1 MAGGK
6 QTPRQRMI
14 GILYLVLLGLIALNV
29 PDSLLDAFKHIAD
42 SLDIS
47 TQNVTSGVQST
58 YSTFEKTT
66 LVQQH
71 DRALPIYNR
80 AKKASAIANTLNDYV
95 KALRE
100 QLVTEGGGIN
110 ESTGDVAQR
119 DNLDISPR
127 IMITDKKGEELRQK
141 INDTRIQLLATM
153 KDDKERA
160 GVNFSLNAEDP
171 PTMGGNIHKSWQ
183 EAYFGDGIPLG
194 ATITTLAKIQT
205 DTKNAENE
213 VVKKILS
220 EAEQAQVNL
229 DKFDAV
235 AVAPTSYVLVGQ
247 PYTAE
252 VFLTAY
258 DSHLSPNI
266 TVGGSPLTVDA
277 GKGKYSGSTSAPGS
291 HTWTATISF
300 KDNDGKPQSY
310 TTPLQTYMV
319 AAPSAVVK
327 PDKMNVLYIGVPNP
341 VSVSAPGVAT
351 RNLHVS
357 MTNGSISGS
366 EGNYTVNVTT
376 MGTATITVTG
386 EIATGKPASF
396 LGSSPFRVKRIPDP
410 KAQFAGKSGGN
421 TSAANIR
428 AQEKVFAKLDNFDFD
443 AKFNVTRFTLM
454 IAKPRQDVIIIPG
467 TGSELTPAM
476 RTAINTVA
484 PGTTVEFKDII
495 AVGPD
500 GTQRGLDPIVLNA
513 N

>member
-47 TQNVTSGVQST
+47 TQNVTSGVQNT
-58 YSTFEKTT
+58 YTTFEKTT

-80 AKKASAIANTLNDYV
+80 AKQASKIANALNDYV
-95 KALRE
+95 KALRAE
-100 QLVTEGGGIN
+100 LVAEGGGIS
-110 ESTGDVAQR
+110 ESTGDVNQR

-127 IMITDKKGEELRQK
+127 IMITHKKGEELRQK
-141 INDTRIQLLATM
+141 INETRVKLLATL
-153 KDDKERA
+153 KDAKERA
-160 GVNFSLNAEDP
+160 GINFSLNAEDP
-171 PTMGGNIHKSWQ
+171 PTMGGNIHKSWE

-194 ATITTLAKIQT
+194 ATLTTLAKIQT

-213 VVKKILS
+213 VVKKILG

-229 DKFDAV
+229 DKFNAV

-258 DSHLSPNI
+258 DSKLNPSI
-266 TVGGSPLTVDA
+266 TVGGSSLSVDA
-277 GKGKYSGSTSAPGS
+277 GKGKYSGSTSSEGV
-291 HTWTATISF
+291 HTWSAIISF
-300 KDNDGKPQSY
+300 KDNDGKVQTY
-310 TTPLQTYMV
+310 TTPAQTYMV
-319 AAPSAVVK
+319 ARPSAVVS

-341 VSVSAPGVAT
+341 VSVSAPGIAKE
-351 RNLHVS
+351 NIKVS
-357 MTNGSISGS
+357 MSGGSITGS
-366 EGNYTVNVTT
+366 AGHYVVNVTT
-376 MGTATITVTG
+376 MGQATINVSG
-386 EIATGKPASF
+386 ELTKGKVSL
-396 LGSSPFRVKRIPDP
+396 LGSSMFRVKRIPDP
-410 KAQFAGKSGGN
+410 KPQFAGKSGGN

-428 AQEKVFAKLDNFDFD
+428 AQDRIFAKLDGFDFD
-443 AKFNVTRFTLM
+443 AKFNVTRFTMM
-454 IAKPRQDVIIIPG
+454 IARPRQDVITL
-467 TGSELTPAM
+467 TGSGNELTAQMKTAM
-476 RTAINTVA
+476 NTVT
-484 PGTTVEFKDII
+484 PGTTVVFKDIV

-500 GTQRGLDPIVLNA
+500 GTPRGLDPIVLSA